1 MIKPEFINGKYY
13 VEVPTYGV
21 IFPHGAILDAAKKH
35 FAGRNNISALEI
47 NGIPVSSGND
57 TIRALEK
64 VTVSGMVEDDAGN
77 VFTTYNGTLYPTVFD
92 KINEIKTLAN
102 DGGEPF
108 TYKVRNRIL
117 YKGKASITNGLFT
130 FEFIVPKDISY
141 NYGPGKVIFYCN
153 DATTDANGS
162 YDGVIIGGS
171 SDSVSNDTEGPAMK
185 IYMNDDNFVF
195 GGTTDENPRILV
207 YVTDSSGMNTIG
219 TGIGHDLT
227 AVLDNQ
233 TVSPIVLND
242 YYEADKDSYQSGK
255 ITYQLKSLEE
265 GSHKLTVKV
274 WDVNNNSSEDYT
286 EFIVA
291 SSEEFI
297 LKNILNYPNP
307 FTTNTSFY
315 FEHNQPGA
323 ELDILIQVFTV
334 SGKLVKTIERQ
345 VTASGYRCGP
355 IDWDGLD
362 DFGSRIGRGVY
373 IYRLKVRTNTGQS
386 LEKFEKLVILR

>member
-1 MIKPEFINGKYY
+1 
-13 VEVPTYGV
+13 
-21 IFPHGAILDAAKKH
+21 
-35 FAGRNNISALEI
+35 
-47 NGIPVSSGND
+47 
-57 TIRALEK
+57 
-64 VTVSGMVEDDAGN
+64 
-77 VFTTYNGTLYPTVFD
+77 
-92 KINEIKTLAN
+92 
-102 DGGEPF
+102 
-108 TYKVRNRIL
+108 
-117 YKGKASITNGLFT
+117 
-130 FEFIVPKDISY
+130 
-141 NYGPGKVIFYCN
+141 
-153 DATTDANGS
+153 
-162 YDGVIIGGS
+162 
-171 SDSVSNDTEGPAMK
+171 
-185 IYMNDDNFVF
+185 MNDDNFVF